1 MVLSC
6 PLQSYQSGPVCSS
19 GVEGSKGALSS
30 SSGSS
35 SSCNGTRRK
44 GGTAASSGS
53 SSGGGGGRS
62 VRLPSGCNRWGD
74 DALYYSGDESAGDSS
89 GEEVG
94 RVKRTASR
102 GLVNPGAPFTTRT
115 VAVDSPTSSVNGG
128 RRRTQPVVTKN
139 SVRFLFDSPE
149 QLEAPLAP
157 ALLPEEPVEGVVDE
171 DSGCPVVDNWLVDDL
186 SGSPSAKRRRIP
198 RDQAVERESRALLG
212 LPAGASGKPTQPK
225 PVARPRSGRC
235 PESKTFG
242 TPGRE
247 NCPEAFNEY
256 HEPASRIL
264 ATSGRPETS
273 TFWSPGRGVRGCP
286 EQSTSRGPRKGA
298 IGVAEQGRRSM
309 TTAKR
314 PRPLVAESDSDEEF
328 EEWKRKKHGEIGSTK
343 RGHRPPGGEL
353 HWATTSNPVQP
364 SPPVHYSPSH
374 LDPPCSLPTVAPP
387 LRVKVQ
393 IESHSYR
400 IPCPAKVGNKDT
412 PISWLIAQASK
423 RYFSQRGKRPVL
435 ELTTMDGA
443 SLFEADPIAHVLSQ
457 DEEVVGVVK
466 DWVCPPL
473 AERYQIACRVA
484 GVGEFI
490 PLCPQGSGS
499 IVIKPVLSN
508 GGSIC

>member
-1 MVLSC
+1 M
-6 PLQSYQSGPVCSS
+6 
-19 GVEGSKGALSS
+19 ERSKDALSS

-35 SSCNGTRRK
+35 GSSSNGTRRK
-44 GGTAASSGS
+44 GGRTAASSSGS
-53 SSGGGGGRS
+53 SGGGGGGGGGRS

-74 DALYYSGDESAGDSS
+74 DALYYSGDESAGVSS

-94 RVKRTASR
+94 GVKRTASR
-102 GLVNPGAPFTTRT
+102 GLVNPGDPFTTRT
-115 VAVDSPTSSVNGG
+115 VAVDSPASSVNGG
-128 RRRTQPVVTKN
+128 RRRTQPVVAKN

-171 DSGCPVVDNWLVDDL
+171 DSGCPVVDNWLVDDVG
-186 SGSPSAKRRRIP
+186 GSPSAKRRRIP
-198 RDQAVERESRALLG
+198 RDPAVERESRALLG

-225 PVARPRSGRC
+225 SVERPRSGRC
-235 PESKTFG
+235 PELTTFG

-247 NCPEAFNEY
+247 NRPEAFNEY

-273 TFWSPGRGVRGCP
+273 NVWSPGRGVGGCP
-286 EQSTSRGPRKGA
+286 EQSTSRCPR
-298 IGVAEQGRRSM
+298 IQGVAEQRRRSM

-314 PRPLVAESDSDEEF
+314 PRALVAESDSDEEF
-328 EEWKRKKHGEIGSTK
+328 EEWKRKKHGEIGSSK
-343 RGHRPPGGEL
+343 RGHHPPGGEL

-364 SPPVHYSPSH
+364 VHYSPSH
-374 LDPPCSLPTVAPP
+374 LDPPSSLPTVAPP

-490 PLCPQGSGS
+490 PLCPQGS
-499 IVIKPVLSN
+499 VIKPVLSN